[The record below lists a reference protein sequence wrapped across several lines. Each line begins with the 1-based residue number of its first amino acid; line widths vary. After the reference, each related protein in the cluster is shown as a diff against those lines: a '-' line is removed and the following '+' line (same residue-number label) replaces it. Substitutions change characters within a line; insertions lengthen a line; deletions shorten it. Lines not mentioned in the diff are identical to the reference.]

1 MTDGQIW
8 ALSCRQWTSLEME
21 KNDVVD
27 LCYKMINTWDVDN
40 GSGVECVQRPAFIQ
54 DGVKFLKVA

>member
-8 ALSCRQWTSLEME
+8 ALSCRQWTSLEVE
-21 KNDVVD
+21 KDDVID

-40 GSGVECVQRPAFIQ
+40 GSGVEWVQCPAFI
-54 DGVKFLKVA
+54 